1 MNRVTFLLVA
11 TIAAFGVAL
20 ALKWDRWFGDAKPE
34 LKSLVSQSVPPLP
47 DVRVRQVPIGELLPT
62 QRYGWRKDLTPAVA
76 EAIKFLASDGKLKD
90 LARLGNIGRTKK
102 VPFEL
107 LNELPQVRPFTVADV
122 EAMGTAGRLDPALLA
137 TIARDKGIPVEALP
151 LLAEDRILPAKFIGP
166 LEVLAKC
173 EATLLL
179 QELKTVD
186 GALCLPSEDIY
197 AVEKDNRERLIRRI
211 EIHSPTESITIA
223 QDPRS
228 GAWTVP
234 AKHHIKVTSDR
245 MRLLCDVIDGLASAE
260 HRGSARHQA
269 FGVEGDDGRRIVLY
283 DERDAVVVNLRLGNS
298 DAGPARNFRT
308 AGTFVRVIGTDHVYR
323 AAKNFTSVSNVAPAY
338 WADLRF
344 LDIDYAEMNKLIESA
359 ERITLE
365 YKDILLG
372 DAAGD
377 PRPHTGEQVRL
388 SLSCV
393 EVEPVVEDVAG
404 PRPAGEAPP
413 QKRKWVFQ
421 EPESAMSITTSLAMV
436 DGLAR
441 QLIVG
446 RFEDV
451 VGTDPND
458 AKYGFD
464 DPLVSLEVSL
474 KGGRVYHLKVGAQVP
489 IEGEP
494 PPGQARSRFVQV
506 VGSPFVGTI
515 SEYTVRGYQQKPEQ
529 LEDPASKAA
538 SQGEVP
544 QAPAAPVIVPP
555 DEGGK

>member
-1 MNRVTFLLVA
+1 MNRVTFLLIA

-20 ALKWDRWFGDAKPE
+20 ALKWDRWFGDEKPE
-34 LKSLVSQSVPPLP
+34 LRPSVSQVVPNLP

-76 EAIKFLASDGKLKD
+76 EAIKLLATDGKLKD
-90 LARLGNIGRTKK
+90 LSRLGNIGRTKK
-102 VPFEL
+102 VPFEV
-107 LNELPQVRPFTVADV
+107 LNELPEIRPFSITDV

-137 TIARDKGIPVEALP
+137 TIARDKGVPVAALP
-151 LLAEDRILPAKFIGP
+151 LLAEDRILPAKFIAP
-166 LEVLAKC
+166 LETLAQC
-173 EATLLL
+173 ESTLLL
-179 QELKTVD
+179 QELKAVD
-186 GALCLPSEDIY
+186 GVLCLPSEDVY
-197 AVEKDNRERLIRRI
+197 VVEKDSRERPVRRM
-211 EIHSPTESITIA
+211 EIHSPTESIAIA

-228 GAWTVP
+228 GVWTVP

-245 MRLLCDVIDGLASAE
+245 MKLLCDVIDGLGAAE
-260 HRGSARHQA
+260 HRGSARHQS
-269 FGVEGDDGRRIVLY
+269 FGVDGDEGRRIVLY
-283 DERDAVVVNLRLGNS
+283 DDRDEVIVNLRLGNS
-298 DAGPARNFRT
+298 DAGAGRNFRT
-308 AGTFVRVIGTDHVYR
+308 AGTFVRVVGNDHVYR
-323 AAKNFTSVSNVAPAY
+323 AAKNFTSVSNVAAAY
-338 WADLRF
+338 WADFRF
-344 LDIDYAEMNKLIESA
+344 LDVEYAEMNKLIEST

-388 SLSCV
+388 SLHCE
-393 EVEPVVEDVAG
+393 EVEPVVDDTAG

-421 EPESAMSITTSLAMV
+421 EPESAKSIVTSLAMV

-451 VGTDPND
+451 VGKDPTD

-474 KGGRVYHLKVGAQVP
+474 KGGRVYNLKVGAQVP
-489 IEGEP
+489 MEGEP
-494 PPGQARSRFVQV
+494 SPGQARSRFVHV
-506 VGSPFVGTI
+506 VGTPFVGTM
-515 SEYTVRGYQQKPEQ
+515 SEYTIRGYQQKPEQ

-538 SQGEVP
+538 STQETP
-544 QAPAAPVIVPP
+544 PAPVAPVIVPP
-555 DEGGK
+555 TEGGK